1 MPATGWV
8 FFNGGINVG
17 AGGNKLLN
25 GLITKLSNEM
35 DFQSEYADQ
44 KDILMFYEQQALSID
59 ETFSGIAGPLE
70 IDQITE
76 NGVKNE
82 GSRTKLPNKGFD
94 IIEYGEKLTTSYL
107 MYQWLLSAQSIKGAD
122 MDIKK
127 EWKQIARD
135 STYLIEGAMMRMVIE
150 MTKVYT
156 QGFWTPSTVKG
167 PGSPTPK
174 GNPLFSILH
183 TSRNG
188 ALTWRNMGTSSYL
201 NQPIT
206 AADGKVRIQN
216 ALDVLKD
223 VMRLENGKKLKRPKA
238 WDLIVSTTTA
248 PIAAEILNVANNGR
262 VSEYASDGNNAS
274 KKNIFNFEGNMVNL
288 VELEILWDYDKNGNA
303 IGTSLMWFMRNP
315 LFVQKSKC
323 FKMVKLYNPVIKN
336 YTNPDSDAQIV
347 DVRVGYAVDHYG
359 AECGVFGSK
368 WDGDTAYAV

>member
-1 MPATGWV
+1 
-8 FFNGGINVG
+8 
-17 AGGNKLLN
+17 
-25 GLITKLSNEM
+25 
-35 DFQSEYADQ
+35 
-44 KDILMFYEQQALSID
+44 
-59 ETFSGIAGPLE
+59 
-70 IDQITE
+70 
-76 NGVKNE
+76 
-82 GSRTKLPNKGFD
+82 
-94 IIEYGEKLTTSYL
+94 
-107 MYQWLLSAQSIKGAD
+107 
-122 MDIKK
+122 
-127 EWKQIARD
+127 
-135 STYLIEGAMMRMVIE
+135 
-150 MTKVYT
+150 
-156 QGFWTPSTVKG
+156 
-167 PGSPTPK
+167 
-174 GNPLFSILH
+174 
-183 TSRNG
+183 
-188 ALTWRNMGTSSYL
+188 MGTSSYL